1 MVDVG
6 RIDIENE
13 LLAKSHKDLDVMRDK
28 GEVELPVAIRLILL
42 QDVETL
48 IPLNGDMVVDSL
60 EKKLARSLD
69 ENQDLKSKL
78 DTSRSYANS
87 LEQKIASLQARIQSY
102 EEEKLRVFQDELPR
116 KKIHLS
122 DDIE

>member
-6 RIDIENE
+6 RIAIENE

-69 ENQDLKSKL
+69 DNQDLKAKL
-78 DTSRSYANS
+78 DASRSYANS
-87 LEQKIASLQARIQSY
+87 LEQKIA
-102 EEEKLRVFQDELPR
+102 
-116 KKIHLS
+116 
-122 DDIE
+122 